1 MKSGK
6 MIYLKN
12 ISTPQ
17 NVFIPKSRRGN
28 GGLVFSIKSTVNQS
42 VIERSVIDE
51 WTKGLYFKFAIELP
65 ADIASGEHEYTLSDD
80 AGVLSTG
87 LLIVGEPSTPTE
99 YNKIIQYGQ
108 SE

>member
-1 MKSGK
+1 

-17 NVFIPKSRRGN
+17 EIFIPKGMEESGR
-28 GGLVFSIKSTVNQS
+28 LVLEIKSTINQS
-42 VIERSVIDE
+42 VIMPNVIDFCAME
-51 WTKGLYFKFAIELP
+51 LYFKFTVALP
-65 ADIASGEHEYTLSDD
+65 ADVASGEHEYTLSDD

>member
-1 MKSGK
+1 

-17 NVFIPKSRRGN
+17 EVFIPKCREAN
-28 GGLVFSIKSTVNQS
+28 GELVFSLKDVGNQP
-42 VIERSVIDE
+42 VIDKE
-51 WTKGLYFKFAIELP
+51 TSDLYFRFNMKLP